1 MTALLDVRDLVTQM
15 PTQRGVLTVVDG
27 VSFAL
32 EAGECFGI
40 VGESGSGKSMT
51 CRSILGLVPYP
62 GKTTSGEVNYGG
74 TDLRQLTEADLN
86 KLRGTELAM
95 IVQDSIAALNPVRR
109 IGDQITEAMLEHGVV
124 TSRAEA
130 RDRAID
136 LMRKVGIPAPETR
149 LNDYPHQFSGGMCQ
163 RVVIASAL
171 ACSPKIILA
180 DEPTTALDVTI
191 QDQIL
196 KLLVQLQKD
205 LGLSLVLVTHDMG
218 VEAHTCQRVAVMY
231 AGQIVEMADTRTL
244 FRSPRH
250 PYTLGLM
257 NCAPKID
264 ADGEISRLRPIPGMP
279 PDLLNPP
286 SGCRFHPRC
295 PLAGP
300 ECKTGSF
307 PLRDVGGGHL
317 SSCIKHEQLAVSG
330 NIWPTDGEEE
340 VPAAPTMPDPRP
352 GPPPL
357 APSDAPLLKV
367 RNLSK
372 VYGGRRGMM
381 ARLTGKAPLQL
392 SAVDDVSF
400 DIKPGEIL
408 SIVGESGSGK
418 TTLGRS
424 LLRLVEPSQ
433 GAVLFEGDD
442 ILKYGGP
449 KLKSARRNLQMIF
462 QDPYSSLNPR
472 LTVRRMLSEVLRVH
486 RVRPAAEIEE
496 RVAELLSLVGLPP
509 DSIDRHPRHFSG
521 GQRQRLGIARALAV
535 EPRFIVADEPVSAV
549 DVSVQAQIM
558 NLLLDLRDRLGLTML
573 FIAHDLSV
581 VQYVSNRVGVM
592 YLGRIV
598 EMAPTDRLFGAPRH
612 PYTQGLLRAA
622 PRPDPD
628 YPSVQVAIRGEP
640 PSPLRPPPG
649 CRFNTRCEF
658 ATDVCRNTV
667 PPLED
672 LGGGHLVACHHLD
685 KTIARFAEPP
695 DFSPKLQPA

>member
-1 MTALLDVRDLVTQM
+1 MSVLLDVRDLVTEM
-15 PTQRGVLTVVDG
+15 PTQRGVLTVTDG
-27 VSFAL
+27 VSFAI
-32 EAGECFGI
+32 EPGECLGI

-62 GKTTSGEVNYGG
+62 GKTTGGEVLYGG
-74 TDLRQLTEADLN
+74 ADLRKLSGRELN
-86 KLRGTELAM
+86 KLRGTEIAM

-109 IGDQITEAMLEHGVV
+109 IGDQITEAMLKHGMVP
-124 TSRAEA
+124 TRAVA
-130 RDRAID
+130 RERAID

-149 LNDYPHQFSGGMCQ
+149 LDDYPHQFSGGMCQ

-196 KLLVQLQKD
+196 KLLVQLQQD
-205 LGLSLVLVTHDMG
+205 LGLSLVLVTHDMS
-218 VEAHTCQRVAVMY
+218 VVAHTSQRVAVMY
-231 AGQIVEMADTRTL
+231 AGQIVELADTRTL

-250 PYTLGLM
+250 PYTLGLI
-257 NCAPKID
+257 NCTPRID
-264 ADGEISRLRPIPGMP
+264 ADGEISRLRPIPGTP

-286 SGCRFHPRC
+286 DGCRFHPRC

-300 ECKTGSF
+300 ECMSGSF
-307 PLRDVGGGHL
+307 PLRQIAGGHL
-317 SSCIKHEQLAVSG
+317 TSCIRHEQLAAAG
-330 NIWPTDGEEE
+330 NIWPTDSGEDDACQSQPAS
-340 VPAAPTMPDPRP
+340 VTVAAPP
-352 GPPPL
+352 G
-357 APSDAPLLKV
+357 ADTPLLEV
-367 RNLSK
+367 RNLTK
-372 VYGGRRGMM
+372 VYAGPKSLLS
-381 ARLTGKAPLQL
+381 RLTGRLPQQL

-400 DIKPGEIL
+400 DIKTREIL
-408 SIVGESGSGK
+408 GIVGESGSGK

-433 GAVLFEGDD
+433 GAVLFRGDD
-442 ILKYGGP
+442 ILKYSGP
-449 KLKSARRNLQMIF
+449 RLMAARRNLQMIF

-472 LTVRRMLSEVLRVH
+472 LTVRRMLSEVLSVH
-486 RVRPAAEIEE
+486 RVCSPAGIEA
-496 RVAELLSLVGLPP
+496 RVLELLSLVGLPANVME
-509 DSIDRHPRHFSG
+509 RHPRHFSG

-535 EPRFIVADEPVSAV
+535 EPSFIVADEPVSAV

-598 EMAPTDRLFGAPRH
+598 EIAPTEQLFGAPRH

-628 YPSVQVAIRGEP
+628 YPSAQVAILGEP

-649 CRFNTRCEF
+649 CRFNTRCHL
-658 ATDVCRNTV
+658 ATDICRLAV
-667 PPLED
+667 PPLKD
-672 LGGGHLVACHHLD
+672 VGGGHQVACHHLD
-685 KTIARFAEPP
+685 KTIARLAESTLPP
-695 DFSPKLQPA
+695 QLQHA